1 MNMVKMK
8 RYYAFRA
15 NKVFAVNSY
24 RLPLRA
30 AMIADFI
37 FEQDDFGTLLS
48 QKNRAYKKDHV
59 YDNMAAVI
67 RHLERQGHYF
77 NIEDGIPLVSET
89 ELEGKLLDAAND
101 YCNRG
106 CCSRACSELG
116 RF

>member
-1 MNMVKMK
+1 MVMVKCK
-8 RYYAFRA
+8 RVYAFRS

-30 AMIADFI
+30 VHVADFI
-37 FEQDDFGTLLS
+37 FELDDFGTLRS
-48 QKNRAYKKDHV
+48 RKNRKYKDTHV
-59 YDNMAAVI
+59 YENMAAVI

-116 RF
+116 TN